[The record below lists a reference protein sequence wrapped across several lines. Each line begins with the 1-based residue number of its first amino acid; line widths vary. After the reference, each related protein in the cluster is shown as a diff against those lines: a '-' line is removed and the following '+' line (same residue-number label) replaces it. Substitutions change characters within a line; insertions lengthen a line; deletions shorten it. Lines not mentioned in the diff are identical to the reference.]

1 MELFLFLEIVLL
13 MLVAYASIYS
23 IVDRICKCKENC
35 SLSNSFSEFIKD
47 NEKFKEKNRWVRIIE
62 ILKDILTEQLVL
74 L

>member
-35 SLSNSFSEFIKD
+35 SLSNSFSEFIKN
-47 NEKFKEKNRWVRIIE
+47 NEKFKEKTDE
-62 ILKDILTEQLVL
+62 
-74 L
+74 